1 MTKIYVVTDTK
12 KGIIGSYR
20 SEEQALKA
28 IEQYEKDFWPSAD
41 TYSEYVEEYPNKE
54 ISFGEFLIKIGDY
67 KVEEIL
73 YYGDGE

>member
-12 KGIIGSYR
+12 KGIIGSYH

-28 IEQYEKDFWPSAD
+28 IEQYEKDFWASAD
-41 TYSEYVEEYPNKE
+41 TYSEYVDEYPNGE
-54 ISFGEFLIKIGDY
+54 ISFGEFLVKIDDY
-67 KVEEIL
+67 KIEEIL

>member
-28 IEQYEKDFWPSAD
+28 IEQYEKDFGRAPIPIAS
-41 TYSEYVEEYPNKE
+41 TLR
-54 ISFGEFLIKIGDY
+54 IS
-67 KVEEIL
+67 
-73 YYGDGE
+73 